1 MKSIG
6 IDIGTTTI
14 SIVVTDDEG
23 FHLEKKY
30 TIVNGSY
37 IPAKHSWERLQDPQ
51 MVLPKVQEI
60 LEEVVGNYNDISAI
74 GLTGQMHGIIYTD
87 KSGTAVS
94 PLYTWQDGRGGQP
107 DFNGSSICSEIKEKF
122 SIKLPPGYGMSTHLY
137 NVRKGIV
144 PSEAVSFCTIG
155 DYIGMVLTGCTSPLV
170 HISQAMSMGLYDF
183 QTKRFMTDVIAAY
196 GADPD
201 LLPQI
206 TEDLILLGYYRGIP
220 VSVSIGDNQASFLG
234 SVRDGEN
241 TILVNVGTGS
251 QISVLSDTY
260 CEGGGVETRP
270 LTGDL
275 YLLVGA
281 AICGG
286 SAFAALEKF
295 FREYAVAAGA
305 PDTAQYEIM
314 KRLAGQQTDH
324 GWKIKTTFS
333 GTRECPD
340 ETGSVHGVNITN
352 FHPASMIRGVLYGM
366 AEELHELYKVM
377 ESNAGIRKN
386 RLLASGNGIRKN
398 ALLQDI
404 MQECF
409 RMPIE
414 VERNEE
420 EAAVGA
426 AISAL
431 AAIGE
436 LSVEQHLGLG
446 KK

>member
-1 MKSIG
+1 MKGIG

-14 SIVVTDDEG
+14 SIVVTDNEK
-23 FHLEKKY
+23 FNLEKKY
-30 TIVNGSY
+30 TIDNGGFIS
-37 IPAKHSWERLQDPQ
+37 AKHSWERLQDPR
-51 MVLPKVQEI
+51 VILSKVKET
-60 LEEVVGNYNDISAI
+60 LEEIVNSFNDISAI
-74 GLTGQMHGIIYTD
+74 GLTGQMHGIVYTD
-87 KSGTAVS
+87 KSGAAVS

-107 DFNGSSICSEIKEKF
+107 DFDGNSICSKIKEKF
-122 SIKLPPGYGMSTHLY
+122 DIKLPPGYGMSTHLY
-137 NVRKGIV
+137 NVRKGVV
-144 PSEAVSFCTIG
+144 PPEAVSFCTIA
-155 DYIGMVLTGCTSPLV
+155 DYIGMALTGRASPLV
-170 HISQAMSMGLYDF
+170 HISQAMSFGLYDY
-183 QTKRFMTDVIAAY
+183 QTKSFMGDVIAAL
-196 GADPD
+196 GADSD

-206 TEDLILLGYYRGIP
+206 TEDLVPLGYYHGIP
-220 VSVSIGDNQASFLG
+220 VSASIGDNQASFLG

-251 QISVLSDTY
+251 QISILSDTY
-260 CEGGGVETRP
+260 CDGSGIEARP
-270 LTGDL
+270 LSGDL

-314 KRLAGQQTDH
+314 KRLAKQQADH

-340 ETGSVHGVNITN
+340 ETGSIQGINIAN
-352 FHPASMIRGVLYGM
+352 FHPAFMIRGVLYGM
-366 AEELHELYKVM
+366 AEELHELYKVI
-377 ESNAGIRKN
+377 ETNAGIRKS

-398 ALLQDI
+398 ALLRDI

-409 RMPIE
+409 GMPIE
-414 VERNEE
+414 VEKNEE

-426 AISAL
+426 VISAL

-436 LSVEQHLGLG
+436 LSVKQHLGLG

>member
-14 SIVVTDDEG
+14 SIVVADNKE
-23 FHLEKKY
+23 FNLEKKY
-30 TIVNGSY
+30 TIENGSFM
-37 IPAKHSWERLQDPQ
+37 PTKDSWERLQDTRII
-51 MVLPKVQEI
+51 LSKVKKV
-60 LEEVVGNYNDISAI
+60 LEEIINSYNDISAI
-74 GLTGQMHGIIYTD
+74 GLTGQMHGIVYTD
-87 KSGTAVS
+87 KSGGAVS

-107 DFNGSSICSEIKEKF
+107 DFDGSSICSEIKEKF
-122 SIKLPPGYGMSTHLY
+122 DLKLPPGYGMSTHLY

-144 PSEAVSFCTIG
+144 PPEAVSFCTIG
-155 DYIGMVLTGCTSPLV
+155 DYIGMALTGRVSPLV
-170 HISQAMSMGLYDF
+170 HISQAMGMGLYDYQAKSF
-183 QTKRFMTDVIAAY
+183 LNDVIAAY
-196 GADPD
+196 DADPG

-206 TEDLILLGYYRGIP
+206 TEDLVPLGLYQGIP

-260 CEGGGVETRP
+260 CDGPGVEVRP
-270 LTGDL
+270 ITGDL
-275 YLLVGA
+275 YLLVGS

-286 SAFAALEKF
+286 FAFAALEKF

-314 KRLAGQQTDH
+314 KRLAEQQPDH

-340 ETGSVHGVNITN
+340 ETGSIHGINIAN

-377 ESNAGIRKN
+377 EANAGIRKS

-398 ALLQDI
+398 TLLQNI

-409 RMPIE
+409 GMPIE

-431 AAIGE
+431 AAVGE
-436 LSVEQHLGLG
+436 LSVEERLGLR

>member
-1 MKSIG
+1 MKNIG

-14 SIVVTDDEG
+14 SIVVTDNQN

-30 TIVNGSY
+30 TIDNGSF
-37 IPAKHSWERLQDPQ
+37 ILSKHSWERLQDPQ
-51 MVLPKVQEI
+51 IILSKVKKV
-60 LEEVVGNYNDISAI
+60 LEEIVNSYNDISAI
-74 GLTGQMHGIIYTD
+74 GLTGQMHGIVYTD
-87 KSGTAVS
+87 KTGAAVS

-107 DFNGSSICSEIKEKF
+107 DFEGSNICSEIKEKF
-122 SIKLPPGYGMSTHLY
+122 DIKLPPGYGMSTHLY

-155 DYIGMVLTGCTSPLV
+155 DYVGMVLTGRISPLV
-170 HISQAMSMGLYDF
+170 HISQAMSMGLYNY
-183 QTKRFMTDVIAAY
+183 QTKNFMTDVIASC
-196 GADPD
+196 GADLS
-201 LLPQI
+201 LLPPI
-206 TEDLILLGYYRGIP
+206 TEDLVSLGLYQGIP

-260 CEGGGVETRP
+260 CDGPGIEARPITGG
-270 LTGDL
+270 L
-275 YLLVGA
+275 YLLVGS

-314 KRLAGQQTDH
+314 KRLAKQQADH

-340 ETGSVHGVNITN
+340 EIGSIQGINIAN

-377 ESNAGIRKN
+377 EANAGIQRS

-409 RMPIE
+409 GMSIE
-414 VERNEE
+414 VEKNEE

-431 AAIGE
+431 AAVGE

-446 KK
+446 EK

>member
-14 SIVVTDDEG
+14 SIVVTDNQK

-30 TIVNGSY
+30 TIDNGSFISGKY
-37 IPAKHSWERLQDPQ
+37 SWERLQDPRII
-51 MVLPKVQEI
+51 LSKVQEV
-60 LEEVVGNYNDISAI
+60 LEEIVNSFDDISAI
-74 GLTGQMHGIIYTD
+74 GLTGQMHGIVYTD
-87 KSGTAVS
+87 KTGAAVS

-107 DFNGSSICSEIKEKF
+107 DFNGSSICAEIKKKF
-122 SIKLPPGYGMSTHLY
+122 DIKLPPGYGMSTHLY

-144 PSEAVSFCTIG
+144 PSEAASFCTIG
-155 DYIGMVLTGCTSPLV
+155 DYIGMALTGRVSPLV
-170 HISQAMSMGLYDF
+170 HISQAMGMGFYDY
-183 QTKRFMTDVIAAY
+183 QTKSFMTDVIVAG
-196 GADPD
+196 GADSG

-206 TEDLILLGYYRGIP
+206 TEDLVSLGLYQGIP

-251 QISVLSDTY
+251 QISVLSNAY
-260 CEGGGVETRP
+260 CDGPGIEVRP
-270 LTGDL
+270 ITGDL
-275 YLLVGA
+275 YLLVGS

-305 PDTAQYEIM
+305 PDTVQYDIM
-314 KRLAGQQTDH
+314 KRLAKQQADQ

-340 ETGSVHGVNITN
+340 ETGSIHGINVTN

-377 ESNAGIRKN
+377 EENAGIRKS
-386 RLLASGNGIRKN
+386 RLLASGNGIRRN
-398 ALLQDI
+398 TLLQDI

-409 RMPIE
+409 GMPIE
-414 VERNEE
+414 VEKNEE